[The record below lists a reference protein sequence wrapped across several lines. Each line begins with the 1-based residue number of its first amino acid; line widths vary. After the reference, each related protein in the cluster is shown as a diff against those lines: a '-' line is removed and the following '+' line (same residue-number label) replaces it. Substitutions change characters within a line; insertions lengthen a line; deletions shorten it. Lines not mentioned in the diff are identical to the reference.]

1 MSSEGVE
8 RSNLN
13 AIDTLKL
20 NHKQKM
26 IYSNSLWTWL
36 PRTLFI
42 AVTLATVSSTCQAVV
57 ILHTTYDLRS
67 DDNTVNTGHD
77 DTPEEI
83 AAGYSQHFSLSNSLS
98 EYLTVGEISAGGGC
112 TATWIGNEGTSA
124 WLLTAA
130 HCGGNPATEA
140 QTFTAWDGTAFTA
153 PANGWTRIN
162 SPDYVADSGGEALFD
177 IALMRLDGINISIT
191 AALGGTVSQPVL
203 YGGTAELGEVVTWIG
218 YGIRGTGQI
227 GQQDGSPADN
237 STNPP
242 TPARANW
249 GGGRAA
255 AKNIID
261 SVRNDDDI
269 ELNFDFDHP
278 NDLDTPSGGFVYPDA
293 ELEGHL
299 SSGDSGGGAFIT
311 VGGAQVLAGV
321 VSESGDEFY
330 VDGTGAGENA
340 LTRVSSART
349 FITSNFAG
357 AQFTAVPEPSAFLF
371 LGLGGV
377 LMGLRRYLSM
387 RSFAG

>member
-1 MSSEGVE
+1 MKRPIRFLHLPLTMVFTI
-8 RSNLN
+8 
-13 AIDTLKL
+13 AIV
-20 NHKQKM
+20 
-26 IYSNSLWTWL
+26 
-36 PRTLFI
+36 F
-42 AVTLATVSSTCQAVV
+42 ATSTCHAAVV
-57 ILHTTYDLRS
+57 LHTTYDLRS

-112 TATWIGNEGTSA
+112 TATWIGNDASGA

-140 QTFTAWDGTAFTA
+140 QTFTAWDGTTFTA
-153 PANGWTRIN
+153 PVDGWTREN
-162 SPDYVADSGGEALFD
+162 SPRYVADSGGEALFD
-177 IALMRLDGINISIT
+177 IALMRLNGINISIT
-191 AALGGTVSQPVL
+191 AALGGTVSQPML

-227 GQQDGSPADN
+227 GQQDGSPGDS
-237 STNPP
+237 STIPP
-242 TPARANW
+242 TPDRANW

-261 SVRNDDDI
+261 SVRNDNDI
-269 ELNFDFDHP
+269 ELNFDFDQP
-278 NDLDTPSGGFVYPDA
+278 NDLNTPSGGFVYPDA

-357 AQFTAVPEPSAFLF
+357 AQFTAVPEPSSFLF
-371 LGLGGV
+371 LSMLGM
-377 LMGLRRYLSM
+377 LMGLRRYLAV
-387 RSFAG
+387 RLPC